1 MSNLV
6 FSHKLR
12 SPAPPSIT
20 VLISREQVDA
30 RCRTCCI
37 DKKREEEEERDKNR
51 TDQRFQEEAL
61 IFFCRNPLP
70 PCCVLRT
77 HLSCIP
83 K

>member
-12 SPAPPSIT
+12 SSALPSIT

-37 DKKREEEEERDKNR
+37 DKKREEEEERDKSK
-51 TDQRFQEEAL
+51 TDQRFHEEVL
-61 IFFCRNPLP
+61 IFFCRDPFS
-70 PCCVLRT
+70 PCCVFRT
-77 HLSCIP
+77 DLSCI
-83 K
+83 